1 MVGAGLLAEASYH
14 RDMVNEGWMRV
25 RFFADARDGSRS
37 RGAAGSQRKP
47 RQTLWQFRHQLRL
60 EMWLKT

>member
-25 RFFADARDGSRS
+25 RFLRTRAMAPDPAARQVHNENRAKHCGNFVTNCAWKC
-37 RGAAGSQRKP
+37 G
-47 RQTLWQFRHQLRL
+47 
-60 EMWLKT
+60 